1 MRTDEQQEQDER
13 RRSRV
18 PLVSLFVGDEPID
31 ADRWLYLH
39 VDEVVG
45 AGSAVAVELIE
56 EAGLVPHV
64 AVFRGAAPDPGV
76 PDPGRIR
83 LLIGDDGKVRA
94 AQWG

>member
-1 MRTDEQQEQDER
+1 MRTGEHDR
-13 RRSRV
+13 TGSTA
-18 PLVSLFVGDEPID
+18 SSFTGDEPID

-45 AGSAVAVELIE
+45 AGSAAAVDLIE
-56 EAGLVPHV
+56 EAGLVAHV
-64 AVFRGAAPDPGV
+64 SLYRGAAPDPGV

-83 LLIGDDGKVRA
+83 LLIGDDGKVRT